1 MSHVIDTL
9 YEKMNELHKS
19 PSWIVDDGFMMSIF
33 NEYLLELLPF
43 EEYWKVPFKKKQ
55 MSVVARSRNDGT
67 KVVHTALLRNKLYS
81 PATPTNIKTRDMV
94 VRLAESAAKT
104 ICDELLDETK
114 ATYKYTKS
122 IWIRIL
128 P

>member
-94 VRLAESAAKT
+94 V
-104 ICDELLDETK
+104 
-114 ATYKYTKS
+114 
-122 IWIRIL
+122 
-128 P
+128 